1 MNALL
6 TVTLPESTLQA
17 THYFR
22 FRTDTFRRRKKWLGN
37 ELNYKK
43 GKKFRHFAKGERM
56 KNPLRSSLLTLIA
69 VLTFAVIG
77 TAQTSPKAVD
87 GINIKNFGQMDD
99 ILFRGGQPAESDYK
113 ALAAF
118 GIHTIVDLRNDEESF
133 AKSAAEA
140 AGMKYVNIPMD
151 GVSAPS
157 DQDVATF
164 LSVVNDPTSGKI
176 FMHCKAGIHRTGAMG
191 AVYRIAKDHWDY
203 DKTYLEMKNYE
214 FSAGLFHGALK
225 SFVKKYSDKAAASA
239 PVVATKVVAATE
251 N

>member
-1 MNALL
+1 
-6 TVTLPESTLQA
+6 
-17 THYFR
+17 
-22 FRTDTFRRRKKWLGN
+22 
-37 ELNYKK
+37 
-43 GKKFRHFAKGERM
+43 M

-69 VLTFAVIG
+69 VLTFAIIG
-77 TAQTSPKAVD
+77 SAQTSPKAVP
-87 GINIKNFGQMDD
+87 GIDIKNFGQMDD
-99 ILFRGGQPAESDYK
+99 ILYRGGQPAESDYK
-113 ALAAF
+113 ALASF

-157 DQDVATF
+157 DADVAKF
-164 LSVVNDPTSGKI
+164 LSVVNDPSSGKI

-191 AVYRIAKDHWDY
+191 AVYRIAKGGWDY
-203 DKTYLEMKNYE
+203 DKTYQEMKNYE

-225 SFVKKYSDKAAASA
+225 SFVKRYSEKVAVSQPVIAAKVAAATS
-239 PVVATKVVAATE
+239 